1 MQKMCDE
8 NRDEIL
14 RAVASDTGKCALDT
28 TIGEIPMVNLSCC
41 DAIHNVEK
49 WMEPEA
55 KPTPV
60 ALLPCSSRVEKMPLG
75 PTLVIGPF
83 NYPFMLALCPC
94 IGAVAAGCP
103 FVLKPSELC
112 PQTGELLLRLV
123 GEYLDPAACRVVL
136 GGKDCCASLLELTW
150 DSIIFTG
157 SERVGKIV
165 ASAAARTLTP
175 CTLELGGKSP
185 LFIGPRPGDLQWLAK
200 KIVWGRLFSG
210 GQTCVAPEYVLCP
223 EELVGPLCDEL
234 KRQALLQYGDDAQA
248 NADYCRMINS
258 AAVERIGSLLK
269 GHGGTVVLG
278 GRVDAAARYVAPT
291 IVLDPSLDSPLM
303 QEEVFGPVLTVL
315 TVKSTDDAVA
325 IAKRM
330 PNPLA
335 LYIFS
340 GDAAYQR
347 TVLDAVPSGSAF
359 VNDVVVHIGNAY
371 LPFGGVR
378 TSGLGRSHGY
388 DYFMA
393 CTAAR
398 VMAKGADALSNF
410 LDIQVLV
417 RTAPRGRFLGLDR
430 TMLLHLVTHPRLR
443 PSRRTRCASSR
454 SSPPPPPRS
463 RRATTGCRSSRSA
476 RPSVSAF
483 GGRMCIGFGLELFYY
498 AAAQAIRRPPSRHPE
513 QLVLA
518 PREHGALDRLLVG
531 HLDVRDKLL
540 VVVARRRRLGVGR
553 RLGRRRVG
561 VGLVA
566 LPLPPPTPRRASPA
580 APAPPS
586 PRARRARRRRRR
598 RTRSTPRRSS

>member
-1 MQKMCDE
+1 MHGDIAA
-8 NRDEIL
+8 IL
-14 RAVASDTGKCALDT
+14 AELPALVT
-28 TIGEIPMVNLSCC
+28 EQTL
-41 DAIHNVEK
+41 
-49 WMEPEA
+49 
-55 KPTPV
+55 PTP
-60 ALLPCSSRVEKMPLG
+60 M
-75 PTLVIGPF
+75 TLAPATSNASYEPKGVVLVLSPWNFPF
-83 NYPFMLALCPC
+83 SLSL
-94 IGAVAAGCP
+94 GAVNAALAAGNCV
-103 FVLKPSELC
+103 VLKPSDHTPTCSALLAKLLPKYIDPDALAVVEGDASVARALLDHRFDHVFF
-112 PQTGELLLRLV
+112 TG
-123 GEYLDPAACRVVL
+123 GAAIGRVVYQ
-136 GGKDCCASLLELTW
+136 
-150 DSIIFTG
+150 
-157 SERVGKIV
+157 
-165 ASAAARTLTP
+165 AAAAHLTP

-393 CTAAR
+393 CTARRA
-398 VMAKGADALSNF
+398 VMAKGADPLSNF

-417 RTAPRGRFLGLDR
+417 RTAPHGRFLGLDR
-430 TMLLHLVTHPRLR
+430 TMLLHLVTHPRL
-443 PSRRTRCASSR
+443 
-454 SSPPPPPRS
+454 PPIPTNALRKL
-463 RRATTGCRSSRSA
+463 AI
-476 RPSVSAF
+476 V
-483 GGRMCIGFGLELFYY
+483 
-498 AAAQAIRRPPSRHPE
+498 AAAAAALATRHQWWP
-513 QLVLA
+513 
-518 PREHGALDRLLVG
+518 
-531 HLDVRDKLL
+531 
-540 VVVARRRRLGVGR
+540 
-553 RLGRRRVG
+553 
-561 VGLVA
+561 LVA
-566 LPLPPPTPRRASPA
+566 
-580 APAPPS
+580 
-586 PRARRARRRRRR
+586 
-598 RTRSTPRRSS
+598 

>member
-1 MQKMCDE
+1 MVATRATNGGLQFADRPPLQRSHTTHVGGADDYPAILSTLRNTFASGKTKAAAWRKQQLKAMQKMCDE

-28 TIGEIPMVNLSCC
+28 TIGEIPMVNFELH

-393 CTAAR
+393 CTARRA
-398 VMAKGADALSNF
+398 VMAKGADPLSNF

-417 RTAPRGRFLGLDR
+417 RTAPHGRFLGLDR
-430 TMLLHLVTHPRLR
+430 TMLLHLVTHPRL
-443 PSRRTRCASSR
+443 
-454 SSPPPPPRS
+454 PPIPTNALRKL
-463 RRATTGCRSSRSA
+463 AI
-476 RPSVSAF
+476 VV
-483 GGRMCIGFGLELFYY
+483 
-498 AAAQAIRRPPSRHPE
+498 AAAAALATRHHWWP
-513 QLVLA
+513 
-518 PREHGALDRLLVG
+518 
-531 HLDVRDKLL
+531 
-540 VVVARRRRLGVGR
+540 
-553 RLGRRRVG
+553 
-561 VGLVA
+561 LVA
-566 LPLPPPTPRRASPA
+566 
-580 APAPPS
+580 
-586 PRARRARRRRRR
+586 
-598 RTRSTPRRSS
+598 

>member
-1 MQKMCDE
+1 MVATRAANGLQFADRPPLQRSHTTHVGGAGARPAILSTPRNTFASGKTKAAAWRKQQLKAMQKMCDE

-28 TIGEIPMVNLSCC
+28 TIGEIPMVNFELH

-165 ASAAARTLTP
+165 AAAAARTLTP

-291 IVLDPSLDSPLM
+291 IVLDPHLDSPLM

-378 TSGLGRSHGY
+378 TSRARALARLRLLHGVHR
-388 DYFMA
+388 
-393 CTAAR
+393 AAR
-398 VMAKGADALSNF
+398 RDGEGRRSALQLPRHPGARAHRAARPLPRPRPHDA
-410 LDIQVLV
+410 
-417 RTAPRGRFLGLDR
+417 
-430 TMLLHLVTHPRLR
+430 
-443 PSRRTRCASSR
+443 
-454 SSPPPPPRS
+454 PPPRHPPAPPAHPDE
-463 RRATTGCRSSRSA
+463 R
-476 RPSVSAF
+476 
-483 GGRMCIGFGLELFYY
+483 
-498 AAAQAIRRPPSRHPE
+498 AAQA
-513 QLVLA
+513 
-518 PREHGALDRLLVG
+518 
-531 HLDVRDKLL
+531 RD
-540 VVVARRRRLGVGR
+540 
-553 RLGRRRVG
+553 
-561 VGLVA
+561 
-566 LPLPPPTPRRASPA
+566 
-580 APAPPS
+580 
-586 PRARRARRRRRR
+586 RRRRRR
-598 RTRSTPRRSS
+598 RARDAPSLAAARRVARDPLYRLSAGACLSASA